1 MSELNLRARMQAIT
15 ICGVAMSESSE
26 GVGAAAGASF
36 NGLVAGL
43 AASALA
49 GLQQVVSAE
58 GSADQSEAEVGPGLA
73 GVRQVIDMLVVLQD
87 KTRGNLGQ
95 EEQQFL
101 DSTVADLKLAFV
113 KATDGTKTG

>member
-1 MSELNLRARMQAIT
+1 MSEPSGRA
-15 ICGVAMSESSE
+15 
-26 GVGAAAGASF
+26 GAGAGASF

-58 GSADQSEAEVGPGLA
+58 GSANQSGTEAGPGLA
-73 GVRQVIDMLVVLQD
+73 GVRQVVDMLAVLQE
-87 KTRGNLGQ
+87 KTRGNLTD

-113 KATDGTKTG
+113 KATSGTKTG